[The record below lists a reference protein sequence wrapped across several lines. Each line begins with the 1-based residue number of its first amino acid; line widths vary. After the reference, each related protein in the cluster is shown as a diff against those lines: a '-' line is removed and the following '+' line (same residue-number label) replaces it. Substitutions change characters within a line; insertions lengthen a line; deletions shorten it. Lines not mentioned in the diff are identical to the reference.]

1 MKQKYDIGI
10 IGAGLSGLTL
20 GNSLLSKKI
29 KNFILFEKN
38 THLKNDKTYSFWS
51 GPGLFDIKR
60 SFSVKPKKEWS
71 QIEIKVKNKSY
82 KIDLGSYRY
91 ACYSSESI
99 LDELYK
105 KITKEGI
112 KVERGHSINHV
123 KKNQDGWEIKL
134 KNKKIL
140 LKNVIDSRPNKIFD
154 DKYPSLKQVFVG
166 SEIISNQN
174 IFNENVVTLMDFF
187 ESNKNVIF
195 TYILPFSKN
204 KALIETT
211 FFSSEIN
218 FKQVGKIHDLTL
230 KKFDIKEI
238 TRTEKAV
245 LPMSPYI
252 DRKMEEQY
260 FRIGNFGGASR
271 PASGYAF
278 TRIALLANQI
288 KTKKEFCYDMIHHKE
303 NYLTNWLDKIFLSV
317 LRSNPKKAP
326 EIFKV
331 FFTKVPISSVIRF
344 LSDQSRLVDYFV
356 IIMKLPK
363 LVMLRGLINLYAK

>member
-1 MKQKYDIGI
+1 MKQKFDIGI

-51 GPGLFDIKR
+51 GPGLFDIKK

-112 KVERGHSINHV
+112 KVERGQSINHV

-174 IFNENVVTLMDFF
+174 IFDENVVTLMDFS

-278 TRIALLANQI
+278 TRIALWADQI

-356 IIMKLPK
+356 IILKLPK
-363 LVMLRGLINLYAK
+363 LVMLRGLINLYVK

>member
-1 MKQKYDIGI
+1 MKQKFDIGI

-29 KNFILFEKN
+29 TNFILIEKN

-51 GPGLFDIKR
+51 GPGLFDIKK

-99 LDELYK
+99 IDELYK

-112 KVERGHSINHV
+112 KVERGQSINHV

-174 IFNENVVTLMDFF
+174 IFDENVVTLMDFS

-218 FKQVGKIHDLTL
+218 FKQVEKIHKLTL

-238 TRTEKAV
+238 TRTEQAV

-252 DRKMEEQY
+252 ARKMEEQY

-278 TRIALLANQI
+278 TRIALWADQI

-356 IIMKLPK
+356 IILKLPK
-363 LVMLRGLINLYAK
+363 LVMLRGLINLYVK

>member
-1 MKQKYDIGI
+1 MKQKFDIGI

-29 KNFILFEKN
+29 KNFILIEKN

-51 GPGLFDIKR
+51 GPGLFDIKK

-112 KVERGHSINHV
+112 KIERGHSINHV

-174 IFNENVVTLMDFF
+174 IFDENVVTLMDFS

-218 FKQVGKIHDLTL
+218 FKQVEKIHDLTL

>member
-1 MKQKYDIGI
+1 MKQKFDIGI

-29 KNFILFEKN
+29 KNFILIEKN

-51 GPGLFDIKR
+51 GPGLFDIKK

-99 LDELYK
+99 IDELYK

-112 KVERGHSINHV
+112 KVERGQSINHV

-174 IFNENVVTLMDFF
+174 IFDENVVTLMDFS

-218 FKQVGKIHDLTL
+218 FKQVERIHNLTL
-230 KKFDIKEI
+230 KEFDIKEI
-238 TRTEKAV
+238 TRTEQAV

-278 TRIALLANQI
+278 TRIALWANQI

-356 IIMKLPK
+356 IILKLPK
-363 LVMLRGLINLYAK
+363 LIMLRGLINLYVK

>member
-1 MKQKYDIGI
+1 MKQKFDIGI

-29 KNFILFEKN
+29 KNFILIEKN
-38 THLKNDKTYSFWS
+38 SHLKNDKTYSFWS
-51 GPGLFDIKR
+51 GPGLFDIKK

-112 KVERGHSINHV
+112 KIERGHSINHV

-174 IFNENVVTLMDFF
+174 IFDENVVTLMDFS

-218 FKQVGKIHDLTL
+218 FKQVEKIHDLTL

>member
-1 MKQKYDIGI
+1 MKQKFDIGI

-29 KNFILFEKN
+29 KNFILIEKN

-51 GPGLFDIKR
+51 GPGLFDIKK

-112 KVERGHSINHV
+112 KVERGQSINHV

-174 IFNENVVTLMDFF
+174 IFDENVVTLMDFS

-218 FKQVGKIHDLTL
+218 FKQVEKIHNLTL

-238 TRTEKAV
+238 TRTEQAV

-278 TRIALLANQI
+278 TRIALWANQI
-288 KTKKEFCYDMIHHKE
+288 KAKKEFCYDMIHHKE

-356 IIMKLPK
+356 IILKLPK
-363 LVMLRGLINLYAK
+363 LVMLRGLINLYVK

>member
-1 MKQKYDIGI
+1 MKQKFDIGI

-29 KNFILFEKN
+29 KNFILIEKN

-51 GPGLFDIKR
+51 GPGLFDIKK

-112 KVERGHSINHV
+112 KVERGQSINHV

-174 IFNENVVTLMDFF
+174 IFDENVVTLMDFS

-218 FKQVGKIHDLTL
+218 FKQVGKIHNLTL

-238 TRTEKAV
+238 TRTEQAV

-252 DRKMEEQY
+252 DRKIEEQY

-278 TRIALLANQI
+278 TRIALWANQI

-356 IIMKLPK
+356 IILKLPK
-363 LVMLRGLINLYAK
+363 LAMLRGLINLYVK

>member
-1 MKQKYDIGI
+1 MKQKFDIGI

-29 KNFILFEKN
+29 KNFILIEKN

-51 GPGLFDIKR
+51 GPGLFDIKK

-112 KVERGHSINHV
+112 KVERGQSINHV

-134 KNKKIL
+134 RNKKIL

-174 IFNENVVTLMDFF
+174 IFDENVVTLMDFS

-218 FKQVGKIHDLTL
+218 FKQVEKIHKLTL

-238 TRTEKAV
+238 TRTEQAV

-278 TRIALLANQI
+278 TRIALWADQI

-356 IIMKLPK
+356 IILKLPK
-363 LVMLRGLINLYAK
+363 LVMLRGLINLYVK

>member
-1 MKQKYDIGI
+1 MKQKFDIGI

-29 KNFILFEKN
+29 KNFILIEKN

-51 GPGLFDIKR
+51 GPGLFDIKK

-112 KVERGHSINHV
+112 KVERGQSINHV

-140 LKNVIDSRPNKIFD
+140 LKNVIDSRPNKVFD

-174 IFNENVVTLMDFF
+174 IFDQNVVTLMDFS

-218 FKQVGKIHDLTL
+218 FKQVGKIHFLTL

-278 TRIALLANQI
+278 TRIALWANQI

-317 LRSNPKKAP
+317 LRSDPKKAP

-356 IIMKLPK
+356 IILKLPK
-363 LVMLRGLINLYAK
+363 LVMLRGLINLYVK

>member
-1 MKQKYDIGI
+1 MKQKFDIGI

-29 KNFILFEKN
+29 KNFILIEKN
-38 THLKNDKTYSFWS
+38 TYLKNDKTYSFWS
-51 GPGLFDIKR
+51 GPGLFDIKK

-112 KVERGHSINHV
+112 KVERGQSINHV

-174 IFNENVVTLMDFF
+174 IFDENVVTLMDFS

-218 FKQVGKIHDLTL
+218 FKQVGKIHNLTL

-238 TRTEKAV
+238 TRTEQAV

-278 TRIALLANQI
+278 TRIALWADQI

-356 IIMKLPK
+356 IILKLPK
-363 LVMLRGLINLYAK
+363 LVMLRGLINLYVK

>member
-1 MKQKYDIGI
+1 MKQKFDIGI

-29 KNFILFEKN
+29 KNFILIEKN

-51 GPGLFDIKR
+51 GPGLFDIKK

-99 LDELYK
+99 IDELYK

-112 KVERGHSINHV
+112 KVERGQSINHV

-174 IFNENVVTLMDFF
+174 IFDENVVTLMDFS

-218 FKQVGKIHDLTL
+218 FKQVERIHNLTL

-238 TRTEKAV
+238 TRTEQAV

-278 TRIALLANQI
+278 TRIALWANQI

-356 IIMKLPK
+356 IILKLPK
-363 LVMLRGLINLYAK
+363 LVMFRGLINLYVK

>member
-1 MKQKYDIGI
+1 MKQKFDIGI

-29 KNFILFEKN
+29 KNFILIEKN
-38 THLKNDKTYSFWS
+38 SHLKNDKTYSFWS
-51 GPGLFDIKR
+51 GPGLFDIKK

-112 KVERGHSINHV
+112 KVERGQSINHV

-174 IFNENVVTLMDFF
+174 IFDENVVTLMDFS

-218 FKQVGKIHDLTL
+218 FKQVERIHNLTL

-238 TRTEKAV
+238 TRTEQAV

-278 TRIALLANQI
+278 TRIALWADQI

-356 IIMKLPK
+356 IILKLPK
-363 LVMLRGLINLYAK
+363 LAMLRGLINLYVK

>member
-1 MKQKYDIGI
+1 MKQKFDIGI

-29 KNFILFEKN
+29 KNFILIEKN

-51 GPGLFDIKR
+51 GPGLFDIKK

-99 LDELYK
+99 IDELYK

-112 KVERGHSINHV
+112 KVERGQSINHV

-174 IFNENVVTLMDFF
+174 IFDENVVTLMDFS

-218 FKQVGKIHDLTL
+218 FKQVEKIHKLTL

-238 TRTEKAV
+238 TRTEQAV

-278 TRIALLANQI
+278 TRIALWANQI
-288 KTKKEFCYDMIHHKE
+288 KIKKEFCYDMIHHKE

-356 IIMKLPK
+356 IILKLPK
-363 LVMLRGLINLYAK
+363 LVMLRGLINLYVK

>member
-1 MKQKYDIGI
+1 MKQKFDIGI

-29 KNFILFEKN
+29 KNFILIEKN

-51 GPGLFDIKR
+51 GPGLFDIKK

-105 KITKEGI
+105 KITKERI
-112 KVERGHSINHV
+112 KVERGQSINHV

-174 IFNENVVTLMDFF
+174 IFDENVVTLMDFS

-218 FKQVGKIHDLTL
+218 FKQVGKIPDLTL

-238 TRTEKAV
+238 TRTEQAV

-278 TRIALLANQI
+278 TRIALWADQI

-356 IIMKLPK
+356 IILKLPK
-363 LVMLRGLINLYAK
+363 LVMLRGLINLYVK

>member
-1 MKQKYDIGI
+1 
-10 IGAGLSGLTL
+10 
-20 GNSLLSKKI
+20 
-29 KNFILFEKN
+29 
-38 THLKNDKTYSFWS
+38 
-51 GPGLFDIKR
+51 LFDIKK

-112 KVERGHSINHV
+112 KVERGQSINQV

-174 IFNENVVTLMDFF
+174 IFDDNVVTLMDFS

-260 FRIGNFGGASR
+260 FRIGNFAGASR

-278 TRIALLANQI
+278 TRIALWANQI

-303 NYLTNWLDKIFLSV
+303 NYLINWLDKIFLSV

-356 IIMKLPK
+356 IILKLPK
-363 LVMLRGLINLYAK
+363 LVMLRGLINLYVK

>member
-1 MKQKYDIGI
+1 MKQKFDIGI

-29 KNFILFEKN
+29 KNFILIEKN

-51 GPGLFDIKR
+51 GPGLFDIKK

-91 ACYSSESI
+91 ACYNSESI

-174 IFNENVVTLMDFF
+174 IFDENVVTLMDFS

-211 FFSSEIN
+211 FFSSKIN

-238 TRTEKAV
+238 TRTEQAV

-278 TRIALLANQI
+278 TRIALWADQI

-317 LRSNPKKAP
+317 LRSNPEKAP

-356 IIMKLPK
+356 IILKLPK
-363 LVMLRGLINLYAK
+363 LVMLRGLINLYVK